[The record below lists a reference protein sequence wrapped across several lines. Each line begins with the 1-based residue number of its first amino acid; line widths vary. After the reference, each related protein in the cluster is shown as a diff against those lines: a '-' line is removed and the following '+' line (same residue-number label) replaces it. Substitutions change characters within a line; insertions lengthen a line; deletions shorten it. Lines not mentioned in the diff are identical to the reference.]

1 MLLTHLTCLQIV
13 SNCRQLVGTAEDDRN
28 ILADEFL
35 NADVME
41 TENGL
46 LVQDLVARVYRY
58 YDDVPDEYM
67 RFLVDI
73 GKQSSVPGL
82 LQVTGPHALQLLQVI
97 VYEESLREAASGLGS
112 CPFFDDLWP
121 MCKIYSI
128 IV

>member
-97 VYEESLREAASGLGS
+97 VYEESLREAASGMMS
-112 CPFFDDLWP
+112 CHFCDFRHL
-121 MCKIYSI
+121 S
-128 IV
+128 

>member
-97 VYEESLREAASGLGS
+97 VYEESLREAASGFTS
-112 CPFFDDLWP
+112 CHFFTFTFFW
-121 MCKIYSI
+121 
-128 IV
+128 

>member
-13 SNCRQLVGTAEDDRN
+13 SNCRQHVGTAEDDRN

-97 VYEESLREAASGLGS
+97 VYEESLREAASG
-112 CPFFDDLWP
+112 FFW
-121 MCKIYSI
+121 
-128 IV
+128 